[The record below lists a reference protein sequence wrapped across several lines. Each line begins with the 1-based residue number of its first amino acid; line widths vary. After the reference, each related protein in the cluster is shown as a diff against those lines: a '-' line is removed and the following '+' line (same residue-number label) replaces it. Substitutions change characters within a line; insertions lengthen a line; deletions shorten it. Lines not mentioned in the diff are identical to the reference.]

1 MVWHVDVCMVSV
13 TCFFFKQKTAY
24 EMRISDWSSDVC
36 SSDLP
41 LHVLHAAGGLDRDA
55 AVVEGHA
62 LADQRERGITRPGHA
77 PLERQQPRLAARS
90 LFDAKQLAPA
100 DIPHLVLPAHRYVA
114 PDAFYRLAYPPRH
127 AFWSKDC
134 ARLLCTFA
142 GLPHSPRLHL

>member
-55 AVVEGHA
+55 AGVEGHA
-62 LADQRERGITRPGHA
+62 LADQRERGITRPGPA

-90 LFDAKQLAPA
+90 LVDAKQRAHA
-100 DIPHLVLPAHRYVA
+100 EIAHLVLAEHGDPE
-114 PDAFYRLAYPPRH
+114 PE
-127 AFWSKDC
+127 
-134 ARLLCTFA
+134 ARSEERRA
-142 GLPHSPRLHL
+142 GKEWVRTCRTRG